1 LKAPAEKMMAEF
13 YSCSTQLLR
22 ATVQAK
28 MRTSYHVF
36 KSLSTLIL
44 RSWGWIFLALC
55 LGSCAYHMGSPD
67 RSLPFHYKQVTIPIF
82 RNLSM
87 EPSIEVAFTNSLIKE
102 FERSKI
108 ARIVDPAQAEVV
120 IDGQIQ
126 SVAYIPGGKKDSS
139 SGLPMGAVLATTY
152 DIQVVVT
159 LTLKRQSDQ
168 SVLWTGQFT
177 RGRSYNAPQVTLPG
191 INTVNP
197 LYNLSARRQ
206 NFDTLAADMMAE
218 AHDRLTENF

>member
-1 LKAPAEKMMAEF
+1 MEILF
-13 YSCSTQLLR
+13 LLGAASP

-36 KSLSTLIL
+36 KALSTLIL
-44 RSWGWIFLALC
+44 KSFGWFSLALC
-55 LGSCAYHMGSPD
+55 WFLLQAGCAYHMGSPD
-67 RSLPFHYKQVTIPIF
+67 RSLPSGYKQVTIPIF
-82 RNLSM
+82 KNLSM
-87 EPSIEVAFTNSLIKE
+87 EPTIEVAFTNSLIKE

-120 IDGQIQ
+120 IEGVIQ
-126 SVAYIPGGKKDSS
+126 TVAYVPGGKLDPSV
-139 SGLPMGAVLATTY
+139 LPMGAVLAGSY
-152 DIQVVVT
+152 DIQVVTTITV
-159 LTLKRQSDQ
+159 KRQSDQ

-177 RGRSYNAPQVTLPG
+177 RGRTYNAPQVTLPG

-206 NFDTLAADMMAE
+206 NFDVLAADMMAE